1 HIGGDLGK
9 KDIVSCALLG
19 NMDWTYSISARQYH
33 EDIGSAWR
41 TAEMNRLIDRLG
53 LRLWMSKM
61 RTSNAMTPEDMLIML
76 RYLYKTDSFVKHME
90 MHQKLR
96 VRVMNWR
103 AYEQK
108 ASTIAKYCR
117 DITAGFDRDS
127 TTIDMGDAKLH
138 NMRGCL
144 PSPRVKKLVDCWRR
158 MGWHVVMIKE
168 ANTSQVCSSCTTR
181 LPTGQAPVKLCKLGD
196 EHTKHR
202 FMARPSNNHFVKH
215 CSVCGIVWNRDVN
228 AARNMAYLGYL
239 LAMGLPRPWYFV
251 KHLEHPPVH
260 RQVLHRPVVPH
271 NSLTSDDLA
280 PYASCRSAPVYR
292 RVIGSDGDSEGFE
305 PVYHTHRVR
314 HYAHIT
320 QPTPRP
326 ARQLNPRFEHPL
338 PRRSLPQDDKG
349 PFPACIR
356 RDPRP
361 PKPQNERPRWMPT
374 AVRAGQLRQAAKA
387 REASRLATEPNPL
400 VGPGPAALRRRAVNS
415 KRAERDRV
423 VLVAL
428 YESASG

>member
-1 HIGGDLGK
+1 MLNEWFACLHVFSRKHIGGDLGK

-144 PSPRVKKLVDCWRR
+144 PSPRVKKL
-158 MGWHVVMIKE
+158 
-168 ANTSQVCSSCTTR
+168 
-181 LPTGQAPVKLCKLGD
+181 
-196 EHTKHR
+196 HTKRR
-202 FMARPSNNHFVKH
+202 FKARPSNNHFVKH
-215 CSVCGIVWNRDVN
+215 CSVCGIVWNRDV
-228 AARNMAYLGYL
+228 
-239 LAMGLPRPWYFV
+239 
-251 KHLEHPPVH
+251 
-260 RQVLHRPVVPH
+260 LHRPVVPH
-271 NSLTSDDLA
+271 DSLTSDDLA

-292 RVIGSDGDSEGFE
+292 RVISSDSDSEGFE

-400 VGPGPAALRRRAVNS
+400 VGPGPAALRRMAVNS

-423 VLVAL
+423 VLAAL